1 VSSAPRGEDVTTAKA
16 EKVVADKKEM
26 ARGRTRTTGWGLFW
40 QQALGV
46 WAKEMKTEW
55 RARYAIGSSILFA
68 LVTMIVLSMSVGPAL
83 ARSELAAALLWIVL
97 LFSATAGLGHNFAR
111 EVEGGTWDLL
121 RQSVNPGPLLLGK
134 WLGALSLLAGIV
146 ILVLVVGNL
155 LMSPVVE
162 NGLGFLVV
170 MLLGSLCLG
179 VTLPLVSA
187 LLSHA
192 RRHGGLVV
200 ALTFPLVLPGLLA
213 SVAGTRRAFEGAWPG
228 GEIRLLIAFTG
239 VIMIAGWRLFDFVWE
254 D

>member
-1 VSSAPRGEDVTTAKA
+1 VTTGR
-16 EKVVADKKEM
+16 
-26 ARGRTRTTGWGLFW
+26 RGYANRAGLFW
-40 QQALGV
+40 KQALGV

-55 RARYAIGSSILFA
+55 RARYAIGSSVLYA
-68 LVTMIVLSMSVGPAL
+68 LVTLVVLSMSVGPAL
-83 ARSELAAALLWIVL
+83 ARSELAASLLWVVL

-134 WLGALSLLAGIV
+134 WLGAVSLLAGIV
-146 ILVLVVGNL
+146 LLVLLVGGL
-155 LMSPVVE
+155 LISPVVE
-162 NGLGFLVV
+162 HPLGFVV
-170 MLLGSLCLG
+170 IVVLGSLCLG

-213 SVAGTRRAFEGAWPG
+213 SVTGTRRAFEGAWPG
-228 GEIRLLIAFTG
+228 GELRILVAFTG
-239 VIMIAGWRLFDFVWE
+239 VVMIVGWRLFDFVWE